1 MESMERSPLEVF
13 AVDEKMNRRT
23 GPIPYKSLRWV
34 RRYREPGEFEM
45 TVPADVFD
53 PSWAYI
59 CCDDRPET
67 GMVQKVA
74 YSDDSQTYAGVD
86 SVTVAGFFLEAV
98 LDRVV
103 FLAES
108 PEQEKVYVPEPVRPV
123 AAKGPKVYTDGAAGF
138 YVETGDDEVVDV
150 ETGKHYSKSSL
161 HEVGY
166 KQDASTGGGHPAYSY
181 YGKGGEVVRVDWN
194 GKETSFEKAFEDG
207 RGNVWYYD
215 AKHGLHLAQGIV
227 DRREETYWVEKKRWD
242 ALADDDPYGRYYMQT
257 VKGPWQR
264 TEMMEPVTEGD
275 SVDIVFGWARR
286 MMGDWLLYAEPEFE
300 GVVKKVDPSFRQLG
314 GLMYS
319 TLAEVGASLRLEYL
333 FERNAFI
340 LSAWKGR
347 DRTQG
352 QTENPWAVFSDT
364 WGTIRGF
371 EASRDESNYRNTCY
385 TLFEYD
391 VPASFDEAGWPV
403 SGFIW
408 GVDDDLWTPTLYG
421 IAHESRRGY
430 LTDRVGGEDEPAMEA
445 YLDLRKDKP
454 TCDGDWD
461 REMVEIPAS
470 PPEQRQ
476 KALEAA
482 RKKFAKPAD
491 AYDMRA
497 VYAAYEADLKTR
509 GKAFLREEHP
519 VEVQLDTGIVRTDRY
534 LKDWDLGDVVD
545 MAVEAVGLAREARIV
560 EVEEVY
566 EAGRCEVNI
575 EAGDRIL
582 RNAKGGR

>member
-1 MESMERSPLEVF
+1 MQSIERAPLEVF
-13 AVDEKMNRRT
+13 AVDAKMNRRT
-23 GPIPYKSLRWV
+23 GSIPYKSLRWV

-45 TVPADVFD
+45 VLPADVYD
-53 PSWAYI
+53 PSWKFI

-67 GMVQKVA
+67 AMIQKVA
-74 YSDDSQTYAGVD
+74 YTDDSQTYAGID
-86 SVTVAGFFLEAV
+86 SVTVSGYFLESV
-98 LDRVV
+98 LDNVV

-108 PEQEKVYVPEPVRPV
+108 PESEKVYVPKPTRPV
-123 AAKGPKVYTDGAAGF
+123 HMEGPKVYTDNAGGT
-138 YVETGDDEVVDV
+138 YVETGEDEVVEV
-150 ETGKHYSKSSL
+150 GTGKHCSKSYL
-161 HEVGY
+161 TEVAY
-166 KQDASTGGGHPAYSY
+166 EDDVSTGGSHPAYSY

-194 GKETSFEKAFEDG
+194 GKETSFEKAFDDG
-207 RGNVWYYD
+207 RGNVWYRD
-215 AKHGLHLAQGIV
+215 GTKIKRAQGVV
-227 DRREETYWVEKKRWD
+227 DARDNAYFVAKKRWD
-242 ALADDDPYGRYYMQT
+242 ALPDDDHYGRYYVQT

-275 SVDIVFGWARR
+275 SVDIVFRWARR
-286 MMGDWLLYAEPEFE
+286 MMGDWLLYAEPGFE
-300 GVVKKVDPSFRQLG
+300 GVVKKVDPSFQQLG

-319 TLAEVGASLRLEYL
+319 TLYEVGASLRLEYL
-333 FERNAFI
+333 FERNAFV

-364 WGTIRGF
+364 WGSIRGF
-371 EASRDESNYRNTCY
+371 EAARDESNYRNVCY
-385 TLFEYD
+385 TLYEYD
-391 VPASFDEAGWPV
+391 KPASFDASGWPEAG
-403 SGFIW
+403 FIHAI
-408 GVDDDLWTPTLYG
+408 DDSAWLPTLYG
-421 IAHESRRGY
+421 IPHGRNRGY
-430 LTDRVGGEDEPAMEA
+430 LTDKIGAEGEVERET
-445 YLDLRKDKP
+445 YLDLRKEKP
-454 TCDGDWD
+454 SCDGDWD
-461 REMVEIPAS
+461 RSMAEIPAT
-470 PPEQRQ
+470 PPEDRQ

-491 AYDMRA
+491 AYDMSA

-509 GKAFLREEHP
+509 GEAFLREEHP
-519 VEVQLDTGIVRTDRY
+519 IEVQLDTGIVRTDRY